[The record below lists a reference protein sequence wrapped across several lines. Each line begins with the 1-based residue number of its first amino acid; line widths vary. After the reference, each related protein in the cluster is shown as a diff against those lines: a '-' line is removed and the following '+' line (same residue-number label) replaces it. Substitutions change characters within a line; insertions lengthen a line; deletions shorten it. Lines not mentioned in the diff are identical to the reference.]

1 MCSGWKYMSFSPAC
15 AGSEL
20 RNGLQIKELLSCNL
34 LLALSKGGSPA
45 VRRSRRN
52 KYLHDSFI
60 ELRPENPAFNSII
73 LSREDMNNVVIEGKA
88 VGFCRD
94 I

>member
-1 MCSGWKYMSFSPAC
+1 M
-15 AGSEL
+15 
-20 RNGLQIKELLSCNL
+20 

-45 VRRSRRN
+45 VRIDGEATL
-52 KYLHDSFI
+52 KHVYLHDSFI

-73 LSREDMNNVVIEGKA
+73 LSREDMNNVVIECKA
-88 VGFCRD
+88 VGLCRD